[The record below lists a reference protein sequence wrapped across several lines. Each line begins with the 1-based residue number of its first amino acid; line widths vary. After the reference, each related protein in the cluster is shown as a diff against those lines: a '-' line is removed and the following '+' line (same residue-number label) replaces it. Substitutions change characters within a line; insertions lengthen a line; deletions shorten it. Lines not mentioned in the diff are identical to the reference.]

1 MNSSGNATRSAPS
14 RCPSARAART
24 FSALP
29 AMSPTVGLSC
39 ATAIA
44 RLSAGREF
52 MAAPRMSISNETE
65 ALGERHQPGK
75 ARDDQR
81 EPNSGRAD
89 VLDAADLRIDL
100 AVDAVGKLLDRRV
113 QELHHHHEHDYA
125 NEQEALPGLR
135 GHQKGDRH

>member
-1 MNSSGNATRSAPS
+1 MNSSGKATRSAPS
-14 RCPSARAART
+14 RCPSARAARA

-44 RLSAGREF
+44 RRSAGREF
-52 MAAPRMSISNETE
+52 MDAPRFLHEAE

-81 EPNSGRAD
+81 EPDGGGAD
-89 VLDAADLRIDL
+89 ILDATDLRIDL
-100 AVDAVGKLLDRRV
+100 AIDAVGKLLDRRV
-113 QELHHHHEHDYA
+113 QKLHHHHEHDHA
-125 NEQEALPGLR
+125 DE
-135 GHQKGDRH
+135 